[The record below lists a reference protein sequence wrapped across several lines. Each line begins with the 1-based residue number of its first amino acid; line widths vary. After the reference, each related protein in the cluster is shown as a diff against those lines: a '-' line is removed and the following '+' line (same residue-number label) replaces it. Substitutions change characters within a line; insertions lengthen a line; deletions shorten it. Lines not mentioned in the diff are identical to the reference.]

1 MIPHKELLWTVPVLR
16 TNLTPPHQPTTNHPD
31 GRFIT
36 VLFTAT
42 TDMQSYPANFAKVDK
57 RALA

>member
-16 TNLTPPHQPTTNHPD
+16 TNLTPPHQPTTT
-31 GRFIT
+31 IQT
-36 VLFTAT
+36 EQSLIFTAT